1 MNDKIDI
8 DLLLAKRKNRKKTL
22 GLFDLSILGIGAII
36 GTGILVLTGIV
47 AATDAGPGVIYSFLI
62 AALASGLI
70 GLCYAE
76 LTTSIPNS
84 GSAYVYAWASLGQ
97 TVAFFAGWTLL
108 GVYITTT
115 ATVANGWTGYVNSF
129 LQEFGLNLPPSL
141 VSSPFNGGLIN
152 LPAVIMIL
160 LVTLMLTRGTS
171 ESKVLNNVLV
181 IIKVAI
187 ILLFIVI
194 SFTDINKSNWTPFLP
209 YGTKGVFAGASTV
222 FFAFLGFD
230 ALATSAEEVKD
241 VQKNLPRAILI
252 SLVVATALYVIV
264 SLVMT
269 GVVNYTKLNVPEA
282 MSYVLISKGHT
293 FAAQVI
299 SLGAI
304 LGIIAVVLA
313 FIYAS
318 SNITMSMSRGGF
330 LPKKLSYLNKST
342 GSPNKAL
349 WLIGLVS
356 SVCAGLL
363 DIKNLA
369 TFANVGSLCVFFLI
383 SLMVIL
389 LRRQR
394 PDLERP
400 FKVPFGK
407 VIPIISMIV
416 CLFLLFNLPL
426 SAWLNYAGWL
436 VIGTIMYFAFSVK
449 HVDPLQQDDGQE
461 SQKEEDDDSQGPDD
475 VILD

>member
-1 MNDKIDI
+1 MNNRIDI
-8 DLLLAKRKNRKKTL
+8 DLLLANANKENRKKTL

-47 AATDAGPGVIYSFLI
+47 AATDAGPGVIHSFLI
-62 AALASGLI
+62 AAVASGLI

-84 GSAYVYAWASLGQ
+84 GSAYVYAWASVGQ
-97 TVAFFAGWTLL
+97 TVGFFAGWTLL

-115 ATVANGWTGYVNSF
+115 ATVANGWSGYVRSF
-129 LQEFGLNLPPSL
+129 MHEFGVDIPTAWLT
-141 VSSPFNGGLIN
+141 SPFNGGIIN

-160 LVTLMLTRGTS
+160 LVTFILTRGTS
-171 ESKVLNNVLV
+171 ESKKLNNFLVLV
-181 IIKVAI
+181 KIAI
-187 ILLFIVI
+187 IVLFVVVG
-194 SFTDINKSNWTPFLP
+194 FADIDKTNYSPFLP
-209 YGTKGVFAGASTV
+209 YGVKGVFAGASTV

-241 VQKNLPRAILI
+241 VQKTLPRAIII
-252 SLVVATALYVIV
+252 SLLVATALYIVV

-269 GVVNYTKLNVPEA
+269 GVMKYDQLNVPEA
-282 MSYVLISKGHT
+282 MSFVLLSKGHNVV
-293 FAAQVI
+293 AQII
-299 SLGAI
+299 SAGAI

-318 SNITMSMSRGGF
+318 ANITMSMSRGGF
-330 LPKKLSYLNKST
+330 LPKKLATINDKT

-349 WLIGLVS
+349 WLIGIIAA
-356 SVCAGLL
+356 VCAGLL

-369 TFANVGSLCVFFLI
+369 IFANVGSLLVFFLI

-394 PDLERP
+394 PDLNRP
-400 FKVPFGK
+400 FKVPFGY
-407 VIPIISMIV
+407 VIPILSMIV
-416 CLFLLFNLPL
+416 CAFLLFNLPL
-426 SAWLNYAGWL
+426 NAWMNYAGWL
-436 VIGTIMYFAFSVK
+436 VIGLVMYLAYSVR
-449 HVDPLQQDDGQE
+449 HIDSE
-461 SQKEEDDDSQGPDD
+461 QKES
-475 VILD
+475 